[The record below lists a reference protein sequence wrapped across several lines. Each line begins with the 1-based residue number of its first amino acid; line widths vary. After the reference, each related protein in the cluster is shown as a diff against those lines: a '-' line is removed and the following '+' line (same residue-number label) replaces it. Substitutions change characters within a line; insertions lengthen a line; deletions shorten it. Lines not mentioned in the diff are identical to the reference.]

1 MNKIQ
6 LKHTFLFLIMVPTFL
21 FVCSSFV
28 NKSKEN
34 KALKIGK
41 SAPMSDV
48 KLQDTDN
55 TTKSLNELKLEN
67 GLLVVFSCNTCP
79 FVVGNDHFAG
89 WEVQYNDLNALA
101 IDKKVGMV
109 LINSNE
115 AKRVN
120 DDSFDAMKLHAT
132 EKGYTMSYL
141 MDIDSKLADAF
152 GAKTTPHVYLFDKNM
167 KLVYAGSIDNTW
179 DTKRTGDETYLKNAI
194 ETISKGEKIKENETT
209 PRGCSIK
216 RK

>member
-6 LKHTFLFLIMVPTFL
+6 IKNAFLFLVLVPTFL
-21 FVCSSFV
+21 VVCSSFV
-28 NKSKEN
+28 GNNKGNKE
-34 KALKIGK
+34 LKVGK

-48 KLQDTDN
+48 KLQDVDN
-55 TTKSLNELKLEN
+55 ATKSLNELKLEN

-89 WEVQYNDLNALA
+89 WEVQYNELNTLA

-115 AKRVN
+115 AKRAN
-120 DDSFDAMKLHAT
+120 EDSFEAMKLHAS
-132 EKGYTMSYL
+132 EKGYTMPYL
-141 MDIDSKLADAF
+141 VDTDSKMADAF
-152 GAKTTPHVYLFDKNM
+152 GAKTTPHVYLFDKSM

-179 DTKRTGDETYLKNAI
+179 DTKRTIDEIYLKNAL
-194 ETISKGEKIKENETT
+194 ETLSKGEKIKEKETT

>member
-6 LKHTFLFLIMVPTFL
+6 IKSIFLFLVLVPTF
-21 FVCSSFV
+21 FFICSSFV
-28 NKSKEN
+28 SSNKGN
-34 KALKIGK
+34 KGLKVGK
-41 SAPMSDV
+41 KAPMSDV
-48 KLQDTDN
+48 KLQDIDN
-55 TTKSLNELKLEN
+55 SMKSLNELKLDN

-89 WEVQYNDLNALA
+89 WEVQYNELNALA
-101 IDKKVGMV
+101 LDKKVGMV

-120 DDSFDAMKLHAT
+120 EDSFEAMKLHAT
-132 EKGYTMSYL
+132 QKGYTMPYL
-141 MDIDSKLADAF
+141 VDTDSKMADAF

-167 KLVYAGSIDNTW
+167 KLVYTGSIDNTW
-179 DTKRTGDETYLKNAI
+179 DTKRTEESSYLKNAL
-194 ETISKGEKIKENETT
+194 ETLSKGEKIKEKETT

>member
-6 LKHTFLFLIMVPTFL
+6 IKSTFLFLVLVPTFL

-28 NKSKEN
+28 GNNKGN
-34 KALKIGK
+34 KGLNVGK

-48 KLQDTDN
+48 KLQGIDN
-55 TTKSLNELKLEN
+55 TTKSLNDLKLEN

-89 WEVQYNDLNALA
+89 WEVQYNALNTLALE
-101 IDKKVGMV
+101 KKVGMV

-115 AKRVN
+115 AKRAN
-120 DDSFDAMKLHAT
+120 EDSFEAMKLHAS
-132 EKGYTMSYL
+132 EKGYTMPYL
-141 MDIDSKLADAF
+141 VDTDSKMADAF

-167 KLVYAGSIDNTW
+167 KLVYVGSIDNTW
-179 DTKRTGDETYLKNAI
+179 DTKRTEELTYLKNSL
-194 ETISKGEKIKENETT
+194 ETLSKGEKIKEKETT

>member
-6 LKHTFLFLIMVPTFL
+6 IKTTFLFLLLVPTFL

-28 NKSKEN
+28 GNNKGN
-34 KALKIGK
+34 KGLKVGK

-48 KLQDTDN
+48 KLQDVDN
-55 TTKSLNELKLEN
+55 ATKSLNELKLEN

-89 WEVQYNDLNALA
+89 WEVQYNELNALA
-101 IDKKVGMV
+101 LDKKVGMV

-120 DDSFDAMKLHAT
+120 EDSFEAMMTHST
-132 EKGYTMSYL
+132 EKGYKMPYL
-141 MDIDSKLADAF
+141 VDTDSKMADAF

-179 DTKRTGDETYLKNAI
+179 DTKRTTDETYLKNALEI
-194 ETISKGEKIKENETT
+194 LSKGEKIKENETT

>member
-1 MNKIQ
+1 M
-6 LKHTFLFLIMVPTFL
+6 
-21 FVCSSFV
+21 
-28 NKSKEN
+28 
-34 KALKIGK
+34 GK
-41 SAPMSDV
+41 YAPMSDA
-48 KLQDTDN
+48 KLQDIDN
-55 TTKSLNELKLEN
+55 TTKSLNELKMEN

-89 WEVQYNDLNALA
+89 WEVQYNDLNTFGLE
-101 IDKKVGMV
+101 KKVGMV

-115 AKRVN
+115 AKRAN
-120 DDSFDAMKLHAT
+120 EDSHDAMKLHAT

-141 MDIDSKLADAF
+141 LDIDSKMADAF

-179 DTKRTGDETYLKNAI
+179 DTKRTGDVTYLKNAI
-194 ETISKGEKIKENETT
+194 ETTSKGEKIKENETT